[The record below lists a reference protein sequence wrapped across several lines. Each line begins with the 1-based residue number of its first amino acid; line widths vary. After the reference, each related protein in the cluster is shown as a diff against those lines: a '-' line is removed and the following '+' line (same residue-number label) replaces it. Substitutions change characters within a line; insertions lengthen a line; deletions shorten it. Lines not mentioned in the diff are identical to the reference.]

1 MKKTISDKWIALAMI
16 LATNAMVFWI
26 LWKWVM
32 LA

>member
-1 MKKTISDKWIALAMI
+1 MKKTISDKWIALVMI

-26 LWKWVM
+26 LCKWVM